1 MVFESLVA
9 DLLNRFLGPYV
20 ENLDASQLKLGIWS
34 GDVVLQNLFV
44 KEGALD
50 ELDLPVKI
58 KVGNIGKLTLKIPWK
73 NIYAAPVEAT
83 LEGLYIVAAPNAD
96 IKYNAEKDKKQKFEA
111 KQRTLQR
118 VEDAKTKEKEKDKVK
133 DPKADSFAEKLAMQV
148 VKNVQVKIRD
158 IHVRYEDRTTN
169 PKAPFALGA
178 TLQNI
183 SLETTDE
190 NWLPCVVDQTVQLVH
205 KMLRLDSLAVYFN
218 SGSDMYTTKDRQ
230 EMLDIMKSSIGTEGS
245 IPKGYQYLI
254 EPISSQAQLRLNP
267 KPESN
272 LSVPQAYVNLVIQ
285 SIGVGV
291 RRKQYRDVMQLL
303 VSFERMTRNEPFR
316 KYKPDV
322 PLHGHAKEWWHYAQ
336 NSILEETVR
345 RRHRMWSWAHISK
358 HRKLVKHYINLYV
371 DKLDTNKPSK
381 DLLKKLEDMEKELDV
396 FNITLSRQQAEVE
409 FKKRGLKKKK
419 EKAESGGWFG
429 GLWGGKKKDQKKQA
443 EEDDLASMA
452 NKFQDAMTEEEKAKL
467 YAAIGFSETS
477 VNTTLPKD
485 YVGIDANFKLLETSV
500 KLFEDDDELQ
510 ILNLA
515 VTDLGAVFKQRP
527 AAEAIKLDLQL
538 GEFSVLG
545 APTNGQRPQMVE
557 SQVTLEDEKVS
568 EVSLQFETNP
578 MDGKADQRITL
589 RTQPLK
595 VVYDA
600 HTINS
605 IAAFFKPPQDVHLDE
620 LSAAAMSNLTELS
633 DTSTTGLQFMVDNK
647 QILDINVDV
656 KSTYVIIP
664 ENGVFDG
671 SGSVLVV
678 DLGNVKMTTE
688 SEERHVGERTENETL
703 EELKRKAYDR
713 FNLDIQDVQVIFAPK
728 GEDWQAIRKQHGSSP
743 LHLLQPMDLHISLQ
757 KCMVEDARLP
767 KMKVKGE
774 LPDVSIDLSDHKLK
788 EILALATSIPL
799 PESDEPEAPAAQRG
813 PKGSAGA
820 GAARGGQEG
829 ATASVSVVKALVSL
843 EESDGY
849 ETASEWWTE
858 SETYAV
864 GRGVSDSKLIAV
876 AGDDSDDEFLSADE
890 GSSPSLLSKKKQ
902 AIQRQQSTSVYLR
915 SDVELQFELKRVTL
929 NLGQREAD
937 GSESPVLGV
946 AIHSLGA
953 KVQVRPLDMDVELSL
968 GSIAAQHHKFQV
980 PGSEELYLVRT
991 PAYDEKAERLLS
1003 VKYHKIDKNNPEFA
1017 TTYKSTEQMI
1027 TAHFTTLEVVAHCE
1041 AILDITEFADTL
1053 VASLDQ
1059 SGKTPAVEDGHVE
1072 DEGYIS
1078 EDDKKPERKR
1088 TKGVKPTDVID
1099 VQVVATLDT
1108 IALVVCT
1115 QEASLT
1121 EVAVKGL
1128 EANVTVQ
1135 KHKTCVNA
1143 CLQEI
1148 TVVDPT
1154 PDALHPR
1161 ILSTLDKE
1169 VFKMALTLY
1178 NHATVGD
1185 LYSDMEAVDM
1195 RMGLKVGCIRA
1206 VFLNKFVNNLLG
1218 FVDHFNRA
1226 KALAAE
1232 AGANAASAAQ
1242 QAAEDINAK
1251 APRIAMDIVVKAP
1264 VIVIPSN
1271 STSETGMVADFG
1283 QLSVKNSFR
1292 IVAGSEKLEN
1302 PAVIDTMHVA
1312 LESMQLSRSII
1323 QKEVVK
1329 SDVLILHPMCLHVN
1343 LARNLSVAWY
1353 HDAPAIAVSGKLD
1366 AIQISMATDDF
1377 GIVMSVLNENLQE
1390 GQPESKPSVKPVEGA
1405 GDAPA
1410 AEGGPPKD
1418 SAATE
1423 TTAAEVTPSGKP
1435 EEEKP
1440 AEEPWVQVKA
1450 DFEMEKIGVSLYT
1463 GTHDLTLLSGRQER
1477 QDKDTLGHF
1486 AVCQLIVGA
1495 TVMSDQAVEAKT
1507 KLGDILLNDM
1517 RSNNP
1522 NAITRMIY
1530 RYGETDENI
1539 VDVDFKMSAKKA
1551 IILDAILRNLRACI
1565 CTEFLV
1571 TCAEIF
1577 TKALPADA
1585 QGTKSGTSIAAKP
1598 STTSQASAAAAAPAE
1613 EGTKNDMQI
1622 KAILQNP
1629 EIILVADSSTKDTNA
1644 LILQASGE
1652 VNLIQSDG
1660 TMKMTGGLPMLR
1672 IDACPFKEELRKGR
1686 TSKVLV
1692 PCHIDFHLSSPEGQ
1706 GQRISVDL
1714 PELVLNISPET
1725 VKILS
1730 AVAQTVSP
1738 SKAEEMEEK
1747 KKAVDMSDVWDV
1759 KHLKTS
1765 DFWFLHQD
1773 EGADVDDFTLPLV
1786 PVVPPPQQVEEL
1798 VANIKTIVVKIEAAS
1813 GRRFVPML
1821 ILEASMHAIV
1831 KDWSSRLYVE
1841 SHMKLEVS
1849 TYNEKVAAWEPLIES
1864 IEQANEKYIPWSLSV
1879 NVVKNDDLL
1888 DAGSTTVSSEDEDS
1902 DNVSL
1907 APPAMTVTVSAEE
1920 TLQMTVTKTS
1930 LALFNKLG
1938 QVFGQAMAEPT
1949 TSLKD
1954 TDVIPACTVTN
1965 QTGVA
1970 ITVKPGSYYQ
1980 RPKTGDVASVKHT
1993 ESIDLDVSEKVR
2005 ASKKMAVVN
2014 KSPISPSDMELSIQV
2029 EGYEELHH
2037 IPIVQAGNVL
2047 YNLQPIKKSSEKVFS
2062 ITLEIKATLDMRKVI
2077 VRSPLQIF
2085 NHFDKPVDIYTRDST
2100 IVKKLGEVQPNESY
2114 VVPLHVAHT
2123 QELLA
2128 KPVDDSHLMCDQPIL
2143 YENLWKEKMAAGKK
2157 QVTFRCPAKV
2167 DGYTPLFFN
2176 VQILEDAL
2184 LDVKG
2189 TSLHSP
2195 KYNIHLHPVVSLRNL
2210 LPIPIYYTLQGSADE
2225 VKIEPCEQSK
2235 MFNVELAKTMMFVR
2249 IADYNGME
2257 WRGEMTLRT
2266 TLQEYSQ
2273 LGFRAGNKW
2282 TEAGV
2287 WYDYSQGFIDM
2298 AMFVPYTLINKTG
2311 LPIAYKGGGEEQI
2324 EHPADKE
2331 SPIFFSYPSKA
2342 FSPGK
2347 NKIQLKVGESQ
2358 WSDKFSL
2365 DTVGSSGFIS
2375 CKMSKQDYEA
2385 QGSGIRRPKK
2395 YNISVQ
2401 IQLSNLGFSKVVMF
2415 TPRYLLVNQTNYDI
2429 CCSEPQGTFKDV
2441 AVGQC
2446 VPFWPVDKK
2455 ENDKLVVMKKDG
2467 TETSLPF
2474 NFTEPQTTV
2483 LRLPEIG
2490 GIIVESQV
2498 TETATVIAFKS
2509 FAVGHFTTQL
2519 VNHTQD
2525 VPITF
2530 TQFGIEDKM
2539 FLAPREMAV
2548 YTWQNP
2554 TGKRQLVWTVD
2565 GKDSK
2570 TDLKKK
2576 ACHTT
2581 CTISD
2586 GIGEVKQANNKLLY
2600 WVSFLNG
2607 TGRVILFT
2615 EDLAIATKAQQ
2626 AAELEQPDLELVVSL
2641 PGIGL
2646 SLVNNI
2652 SRTEVAYI
2660 GLISSGII
2668 WQNKVRRRYKD
2679 LSVREMKSLEEGFVK
2694 AGLDASD
2701 QKDLPP
2707 KVYKLDHG
2715 MEVDYG
2721 RMLMLAPKK
2730 QQLRRTYHSGIWAQV
2745 RTSSHQ
2751 LQLHLTINR
2760 LQVDN
2765 QMPAAIFPTPVVP
2778 VALPKTVAAENAP
2791 KQLLEFSMMVRFSE
2805 HSSVKQ
2811 IKYLKLLV
2819 QEMAV
2824 KLDMGFLANVAAIFQ
2839 SDEELV
2845 IDRVA
2850 LLELDKELVR
2860 LELADAEYVKVALA
2874 KDFNF
2879 YDSFHLSPLKIHV
2892 SFSLSETG
2900 KEDKSLLSARA
2911 NARQNA
2917 LNLLL
2922 QSVGVTLTNV
2932 DDVIFKL
2939 GFFEREYQ
2947 FYSPEQLSSEVIRHY
2962 SNQAIKQLY
2971 VLVLGLD
2978 VIGNPFGFVRGV
2990 GTGVKDLFYEPYQGI
3005 VQGPEEFAEG
3015 VALGMRSLFGHAV
3028 GGAAGAVSRIT
3039 GTLGKGLAAL
3049 TMDEDYKRKRQQ
3061 AINQRPATFQEG
3073 LARGGKGL
3081 VMGFYEG
3088 VSGVV
3093 KNPFEG
3099 AKKEGAKGFFKGVGK
3114 GLAGVVAKPTGGIID
3129 FASGTFEGIR
3139 RVVESEVEIH
3149 KLREPRYIGA
3159 DGIIRAY
3166 NKSMALGNSLLLQ
3179 VDKGK
3184 YAHTEDYVAHMQ
3196 VTADKKNYILATD
3209 KRVIYT
3215 SRGEMLGQWD
3225 VDFEFMYINLKELPK
3240 VTEKGILIEP
3250 KEKEAPKKGPLGR
3263 GFGRGLGSLLKGKQG
3278 SGKMVHILDQKTA
3291 EVFVSK
3297 LHFAIAKATNAV

>member
-73 NIYAAPVEAT
+73 NIYSAPVVAT
-83 LEGLYIVAAPNAD
+83 LEGLYVVAAPNAD

-148 VKNVQVKIRD
+148 VKNVQVKVCD
-158 IHVRYEDRTTN
+158 IHIRYEDRTTN

-218 SGSDMYTTKDRQ
+218 TGSDMYTTKDRQ

-285 SIGVGV
+285 SIGVAL

-303 VSFERMTRNEPFR
+303 GSFERMTRNEPFR

-358 HRKLVKHYINLYV
+358 HRNLVKDYISLYV
-371 DKLDTNKPSK
+371 SKLDTNKPSK

-409 FKKRGLKKKK
+409 FKKKGLKKKK
-419 EKAESGGWFG
+419 EKAESGGWLG
-429 GLWGGKKKDQKKQA
+429 GWWGGGKKDKKKK
-443 EEDDLASMA
+443 EEDEDDLSSIAD
-452 NKFQDAMTEEEKAKL
+452 KFQEAMTEDEKAKL
-467 YAAIGFSETS
+467 YSAIGYSETS

-485 YVGIDANFKLLETSV
+485 YVGVDANFKLLETSV
-500 KLFEDDDELQ
+500 KLYEDDDDELQ
-510 ILNLA
+510 IINLA

-545 APTNGQRPQMVE
+545 LPNNGQRPQMVE

-578 MDGKADQRITL
+578 MDGKADQRIIL

-600 HTINS
+600 NTINS
-605 IAAFFKPPQDVHLDE
+605 IAAFFKPPQDVRLDD
-620 LSAAAMSNLTELS
+620 LSAAAMSNLTELGS
-633 DTSTTGLQFMVDNK
+633 TSTTGLQFMVDNK

-664 ENGVFDG
+664 EKGVFDG

-678 DLGNVKMTTE
+678 DLGNIKMRTE
-688 SEERHVGERTENETL
+688 SEERHVGERTENESL
-703 EELKRKAYDR
+703 EDLMRKAYDR
-713 FNLDIQDVQVIFAPK
+713 FNLDVQDVQVIFAPK
-728 GEDWQAIRKQHGSSP
+728 GEDWQAIRKQHGSP

-757 KCMVEDARLP
+757 KCMVEDVRLA
-767 KMKVKGE
+767 KMKVTGE
-774 LPDVSIDLSDHKLK
+774 LPDVSITLSDHKLK
-788 EILALATSIPL
+788 QLLALATSIPL
-799 PESDEPEAPAAQRG
+799 PESDEPEAPTAKKDS
-813 PKGSAGA
+813 KGVSGA
-820 GAARGGQEG
+820 GGTARGGQQG
-829 ATASVSVVKALVSL
+829 SSAS
-843 EESDGY
+843 G
-849 ETASEWWTE
+849 
-858 SETYAV
+858 ETYAV
-864 GRGVSDSKLIAV
+864 GRGISDSKLMAV
-876 AGDDSDDEFLSADE
+876 AGDDSDDEFMSADE
-890 GSSPSLLSKKKQ
+890 GSSPTRSKKKQ
-902 AIQRQQSTSVYLR
+902 ALQRQESTSVYMR
-915 SDVELQFELKRVTL
+915 SDVELQFELKRVAL
-929 NLGQREAD
+929 NLDQVDAD
-937 GSESPVLGV
+937 GTEKPVLGV

-953 KVQVRPLDMDVELSL
+953 KVEVRPFDMNLELSL

-980 PGSEELYLVRT
+980 PGSDKLYLIRT

-1017 TTYKSTEQMI
+1017 TTYKSTEQTI

-1059 SGKTPAVEDGHVE
+1059 GKAPATEDGQVE
-1072 DEGYIS
+1072 DEGYSS

-1088 TKGVKPTDVID
+1088 TKGVKATDAID

-1143 CLQEI
+1143 CLQDI

-1154 PDALHPR
+1154 PDAIHPR

-1169 VFKMALTLY
+1169 VFQMALTLY
-1178 NHATVGD
+1178 NHATVGE
-1185 LYSDMEAVDM
+1185 LYSDMNAVDM
-1195 RMGLKVGCIRA
+1195 RVGLKVGCIRA

-1218 FVDHFNRA
+1218 FVDNFNRA

-1232 AGANAASAAQ
+1232 AGANAATAAQ
-1242 QAAEDINAK
+1242 HAAEDINAK
-1251 APRIAMDIVVKAP
+1251 ATRIAMDIVVKAP

-1271 STSETGMVADFG
+1271 STSETGLVADFG
-1283 QLSVKNSFR
+1283 QLSVKNSFS
-1292 IVAGSEKLEN
+1292 IVPGSETLEN
-1302 PAVIDTMHVA
+1302 PAVIDSMHVA
-1312 LESMQLSRSII
+1312 LESMKLSRAII
-1323 QKEVVK
+1323 QQEAVK
-1329 SDVLILHPMCLHVN
+1329 SEVPILHPMCLHVT
-1343 LARNLSVAWY
+1343 LARNLSAAWY
-1353 HDAPAIAVSGKLD
+1353 HGAPAIAVSGKLE
-1366 AIQISMATDDF
+1366 AIQISLATDDF

-1390 GQPESKPSVKPVEGA
+1390 GQPESKPAVKPVQGA
-1405 GDAPA
+1405 GDAPTA
-1410 AEGGPPKD
+1410 AEGGAPKEGTT
-1418 SAATE
+1418 TE
-1423 TTAAEVTPSGKP
+1423 TTAAEVTPSSKP

-1463 GTHDLTLLSGRQER
+1463 GTHDLTALSGTQER
-1477 QDKDTLGHF
+1477 QAKNILGHF
-1486 AVCQLIVGA
+1486 AVCRLIVGA

-1517 RSNNP
+1517 RSSNP

-1551 IILDAILRNLRACI
+1551 INLDAILRNLRACI
-1565 CTEFLV
+1565 CSEFLV

-1577 TKALPADA
+1577 TKALPSDAAA
-1585 QGTKSGTSIAAKP
+1585 QGTKSSTSLTSKP
-1598 STTSQASAAAAAPAE
+1598 STTSSQTPPAAPAE
-1613 EGTKNDMQI
+1613 ESPKNDMQI
-1622 KAILQNP
+1622 KAVLQDP
-1629 EIILVADSSTKDTNA
+1629 EIILVADSTSMDTNA
-1644 LILQASGE
+1644 LVLQTSGE

-1660 TMKMTGGLPMLR
+1660 TMKMSGGLPVLR

-1706 GQRISVDL
+1706 GQKISVDL

-1730 AVAQTVSP
+1730 AVAQTLSP
-1738 SKAEEMEEK
+1738 SKAEEEEEK

-1759 KHLKTS
+1759 KALKTS
-1765 DFWFLHQD
+1765 DFWFLQD
-1773 EGADVDDFTLPLV
+1773 EEIDVDDLSQVLSMV
-1786 PVVPPPQQVEEL
+1786 PAIPPPQQVEEL
-1798 VANIKTIVVKIEAAS
+1798 VANIKTIVVKIEAAH

-1841 SHMKLEVS
+1841 SHMKVEVS

-1879 NVVKNDDLL
+1879 TVVKNDDLL
-1888 DAGSTTVSSEDEDS
+1888 DAGSTAISSEDEDS
-1902 DNVSL
+1902 DNVNL
-1907 APPAMTVTVSAEE
+1907 APPAMTVSVSAEE

-1930 LALFNKLG
+1930 LALFTKLG
-1938 QVFGQAMAEPT
+1938 QVFGEAMAEPT

-1954 TDVIPACTVTN
+1954 TDVIPACTVIN

-1970 ITVKPGSYYQ
+1970 ITVKPGSYYES
-1980 RPKTGDVASVKHT
+1980 PKSGDVVSVKQA
-1993 ESIDLDVSEKVR
+1993 ESIVLDVSDRVR
-2005 ASKKMAVVN
+2005 ASKKMALVN

-2029 EGYEELHH
+2029 EGYEELRR
-2037 IPIVQAGNVL
+2037 IPIVQAGSVL
-2047 YNLQPIKKSSEKVFS
+2047 YNLQPVKKSSEKITS
-2062 ITLEIKATLDMRKVI
+2062 ITLEIKATLDMRQVI
-2077 VRSPLQIF
+2077 IRSPLQIF
-2085 NHFDKPVDIYTRDST
+2085 NHFDKPVDIYTRVST
-2100 IVKKLGEVQPNESY
+2100 HVDKLGGVQPNESF
-2114 VVPLHVAHT
+2114 VVPLHIAHT

-2128 KPVDDSHLMCDQPIL
+2128 RPVDESYLMCDQPIL
-2143 YENLWKEKMAAGKK
+2143 YENLWKDKTSGGKK

-2167 DGYTPLFFN
+2167 DGYTPFFFN
-2176 VQILEDAL
+2176 VQILEDVL
-2184 LDVKG
+2184 RDVEG

-2195 KYNIHLHPVVSLRNL
+2195 KYNIHLHPVVTLRNL

-2249 IADYNGME
+2249 IEGYNNLE

-2273 LGFRAGNKW
+2273 LGFRGPNNKW

-2324 EHPADKE
+2324 DHPADRE
-2331 SPIFFSYPSKA
+2331 EPIFFSYPSKV

-2375 CKMSKQDYEA
+2375 CKLSGKDYEVLGLMLA

-2415 TPRYLLVNQTNYDI
+2415 TPRYLLVNQTHYDI
-2429 CCSEPQGTFKDV
+2429 RCAEPNGTFHDV

-2455 ENDKLVVMKKDG
+2455 ENNKLVVMKKG
-2467 TETSLPF
+2467 GAETSLPF
-2474 NFTEPQTTV
+2474 DFTEPQTTV
-2483 LRLPEIG
+2483 LRLQEVG

-2498 TETATVIAFKS
+2498 TETATVIAFRS

-2519 VNHTQD
+2519 VNHTAD

-2530 TQFGIEDKM
+2530 NQFGVEEKQ
-2539 FLAPREMAV
+2539 FLAPGETSL

-2565 GKDSK
+2565 GRDSK
-2570 TDLKKK
+2570 NELNKN
-2576 ACHTT
+2576 ACNTT
-2581 CTISD
+2581 CAISD
-2586 GIGEVKQANNKLLY
+2586 GIGEIKQSNKKLLY

-2615 EDLAIATKAQQ
+2615 EDLAIATKSQQ
-2626 AAELEQPDLELVVSL
+2626 AAELEQPDLELLVSL

-2679 LSVREMKSLEEGFVK
+2679 LSMKEMKSLEEGFVK

-2707 KVYKLDHG
+2707 RVYKLDYG

-2730 QQLRRTYHSGIWAQV
+2730 QQLRRTYHSGVWAQV
-2745 RTSSHQ
+2745 RTSKHQ

-2765 QMPAAIFPTPVVP
+2765 QMPAAIFPTPVAPVP
-2778 VALPKTVAAENAP
+2778 LPKTVAAENAP

-2805 HSSVKQ
+2805 HSTVKQ

-2824 KLDMGFLANVAAIFQ
+2824 KLDMGFLANIAAIFQ
-2839 SDEELV
+2839 SDEEQV

-2850 LLELDKELVR
+2850 LLELDKELIR

-2900 KEDKSLLSARA
+2900 KEDKSLLSAQA

-2947 FYSPEQLSSEVIRHY
+2947 FYSPEQLSSEVVRHY

-3049 TMDEDYKRKRQQ
+3049 TMDEDYKKKRQQ

-3139 RVVESEVEIH
+3139 RVVESEVEIR

-3184 YAHTEDYVAHMQ
+3184 YAHTEDYVAHLQ
-3196 VTADKKNYILATD
+3196 VTPDKKSYVLATD
-3209 KRVIYT
+3209 KRLIYT
-3215 SRGEMLGQWD
+3215 LRGDMLGQWN
-3225 VDFEFMYINLKELPK
+3225 VEFEFLYTNLKELPK
-3240 VTEKGILIEP
+3240 ITEKGILIEP
-3250 KEKEAPKKGPLGR
+3250 KEKQEAPKGKGPLGR
-3263 GFGRGLGSLLKGKQG
+3263 GFGNRLGSLIRGKQG
-3278 SGKMVHILDQKTA
+3278 PGKIVHILDQKSA

-3297 LHFAIAKATNAV
+3297 VHFAIAKATDAI